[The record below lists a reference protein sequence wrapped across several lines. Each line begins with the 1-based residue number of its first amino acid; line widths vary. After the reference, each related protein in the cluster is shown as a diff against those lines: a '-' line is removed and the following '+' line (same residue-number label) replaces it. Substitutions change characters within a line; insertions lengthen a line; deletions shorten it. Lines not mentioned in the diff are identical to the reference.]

1 MIKFDRTRY
10 LPSFL
15 HTAEALSFSQA
26 ARTMGVTP
34 AAVSKAVK
42 ALESQ
47 LNCRLFHRSTHSL
60 ALTEEGERFYQ
71 QIKPIDQALT
81 NTFESMQAMHSTPQG
96 TLRVTAPV
104 ELGHNYLLPLLP
116 DFNQAFP
123 QIKVD
128 LNFDDRPIDLVKE
141 GYDIGIGNRAGDD
154 SLLIARKLFDINIIL
169 VASPAFISQF
179 GPFTDPEMIGNVPCI
194 GYRRD
199 RRADT
204 ASWRVNMD
212 DGQTKFVT
220 PSNTVI
226 TVNTVQALC
235 ELASLGLGIAPVATW
250 SAKPY
255 IERGKLVQVLPQVY
269 TSLAPARVYYT
280 SREHQPAKVRAFVDF
295 VTQQLRVS

>member
-1 MIKFDRTRY
+1 MIQFDHTKY

-42 ALESQ
+42 ALEGQ

-71 QIKPIDQALT
+71 EIKPIAQAMA
-81 NTFESMQAMHSTPQG
+81 NTFESIQAMNSTARG

-116 DFNQAFP
+116 SFNLAYP
-123 QIKVD
+123 DIKLE

-169 VASPAFISQF
+169 VASPSFVKQY
-179 GPFTDPEMIGNVPCI
+179 GPFNEPEALGDVPCI
-194 GYRRD
+194 GYQRD
-199 RRADT
+199 SRCDPAP
-204 ASWRVNMD
+204 WRVNVP
-212 DGQTKFVT
+212 DGETKFVK
-220 PSNTVI
+220 PDNTVVI
-226 TVNTVQALC
+226 VNTVQALC
-235 ELASLGLGIAPVATW
+235 ELASLGVGIAPVATW
-250 SAKPY
+250 SAQRY
-255 IERGKLVQVLPQVY
+255 IDRGDLIQVLPQVF
-269 TSLAPARVYYT
+269 TSLAPARIYYT

-295 VTQQLRVS
+295 ITEQLRVE